1 VLAISSASGDPS
13 MVCSVIFSLLHP
25 DFKLERSTA
34 EVLFGS
40 AAERQRRHSAASAG
54 TGCDSL
60 LFFFTCSIE
69 GATVSRGL
77 VLLKKF
83 QLPQPFIFCQ
93 AGGNL
98 VSSK

>member
-1 VLAISSASGDPS
+1 LLCHFLFATSGFQSWSDPLWKFFSA
-13 MVCSVIFSLLHP
+13 LLLR
-25 DFKLERSTA
+25 DRD
-34 EVLFGS
+34 V
-40 AAERQRRHSAASAG
+40 

-60 LFFFTCSIE
+60 LVFFTCSIV

-93 AGGNL
+93 PGGNL